1 MNPPVFPCTSPVS
14 PPPSL
19 HLHLHLARTAAIKA
33 LTDKINNRPDNLAG
47 TSTGEVSTSE
57 RTSGPAGGTYT
68 GDSDSETDL
77 NEEIAQWGAR
87 RQLLGG
93 DRTGQSTLP
102 GRRRRGQHRL
112 NMFTS
117 LNPHPNKCT
126 VMPVPLMLPCP
137 TLSTAMLG
145 NSPTTVR
152 WCANGELALLR
163 DVMQHT
169 GAIVLLRDIE
179 GFTGQKSWHGA
190 IARHRGNRPC
200 DGTTPSTPGRRHCY
214 GTLRGYG

>member
-1 MNPPVFPCTSPVS
+1 M
-14 PPPSL
+14 
-19 HLHLHLARTAAIKA
+19 
-33 LTDKINNRPDNLAG
+33 
-47 TSTGEVSTSE
+47 STSE

-77 NEEIAQWGAR
+77 NEEMAQWGAR